1 MQLQEIGVGHIAIP
15 FGNNFY
21 KKKDWHLIVVCTQ
34 IHNKQLKG
42 LVQTTQKGLMYYC
55 KDPPLSLYDC
65 VKKKIWNNDYTLQA
79 GLIFVLKNV
88 LFNPRQIKKI
98 DNKRKISNWND
109 QSFFLRKNEIFH

>member
-65 VKKKIWNNDYTLQA
+65 VKKKN
-79 GLIFVLKNV
+79 LKQRLHVTSGIN
-88 LFNPRQIKKI
+88 LCIKKCVI
-98 DNKRKISNWND
+98 
-109 QSFFLRKNEIFH
+109 